1 MTKKFS
7 IAVDAMGGD
16 NAPDKVLEGINLLFK
31 NKVNI
36 HVDIFGNKDL
46 ILKLIKKYK
55 YLNKDNFN
63 ITHSPDIV
71 PGDVSV
77 RDAIKLGKQTSM
89 WMAIDSVKKGKN
101 DIIVSSG
108 NTGALLIMSKLIL
121 KMIDGVDKPALAA
134 IWPNFKN
141 YSIVLDLGA
150 NVECTENNLIEFS
163 ILGSELY
170 RTIYGKN
177 EVVTGLLNIGSEEI
191 KGNESIKNAHLKLQ
205 EAKNLNF
212 IYKGY
217 IEGNE
222 IKNGDAQVIV
232 TDGFTGNVALKTAEG
247 TANFITSEIKKSFSS
262 SFLSKIGYLFSYF
275 AFKEIKKKLDPRKY
289 NGAIFLGLNAPVI
302 KSHGGADAFAFYNS
316 LNLSYQ
322 IINGN
327 LINKIK
333 NNFINNN
340 VQQSNKAESL

>member
-16 NAPDKVLEGINLLFK
+16 NAPEKVLEGINLLFES
-31 NKVNI
+31 NI
-36 HVDIFGNKDL
+36 NVHVDIYGDKNL
-46 ILKLIKKYK
+46 ILKTINKYK
-55 YLNKDNFN
+55 NLNKNNYN
-63 ITHSPDIV
+63 ITHSPDKV

-77 RDAIKLGKQTSM
+77 RDAIKLGKKTSM
-89 WMAIDSVKKGKN
+89 WMAIDSVKAGKN

-108 NTGALLIMSKLIL
+108 NTGALLVMSKLIL

-134 IWPNFKN
+134 IWPNFKD

-150 NVECTENNLIEFS
+150 NIECTENNLVEFS

-170 RTIYGKN
+170 KTIFNKDN
-177 EVVTGLLNIGSEEI
+177 VVTGLLNIGSEEI

-205 EAKNLNF
+205 ENNNLNF
-212 IYKGY
+212 TYNGY

-222 IKNGDAQVIV
+222 IKNGKVNVIV

-247 TANFITSEIKKSFSS
+247 TANFITTEIKKSFSS
-262 SFLSKIGYLFSYF
+262 SILSKIGYLFSYF

-340 VQQSNKAESL
+340 VK

>member
-1 MTKKFS
+1 MNKKFS
-7 IAVDAMGGD
+7 IAVDAMGGA
-16 NAPDKVLEGINLLFK
+16 NAPETVLEGINLLFK
-31 NKVNI
+31 NKVDVN
-36 HVDIFGNKDL
+36 VDIYGDKDL
-46 ILKLIKKYK
+46 ILKSVNKYK
-55 YLNKDNFN
+55 YLNKNN
-63 ITHSPDIV
+63 CSISHSPDKV

-89 WMAIDSVKKGKN
+89 WMAIESVKVGKN

-108 NTGALLIMSKLIL
+108 NTGALLVMSKLIL

-134 IWPNFKN
+134 IWPNFKDN
-141 YSIVLDLGA
+141 SIVLDLGA
-150 NVECTENNLIEFS
+150 NIECTEHNLVEFS
-163 ILGSELY
+163 ILGAELY
-170 RTIYGKN
+170 KTIFNRTD
-177 EVVTGLLNIGSEEI
+177 VVTGLLNIGSEEI
-191 KGNESIKNAHLKLQ
+191 KGNDSIKNAHLKLQ
-205 EAKNLNF
+205 ENGNLNF
-212 IYKGY
+212 TYKGY

-222 IKNGDAQVIV
+222 IKNGDVKVIV

-247 TANFITSEIKKSFSS
+247 TANFITTEIKKSFSS
-262 SFLSKIGYLFSYF
+262 SILSKIGYLFSYF

-333 NNFINNN
+333 NNFISNN
-340 VQQSNKAESL
+340 VK

>member
-1 MTKKFS
+1 MSKKFS

-16 NAPDKVLEGINLLFK
+16 NAPEKVLEGINLLFK
-31 NKVNI
+31 NKVDV
-36 HVDIFGNKDL
+36 HVDIYGDKNL
-46 ILKLIKKYK
+46 ILKSINKYK
-55 YLNKDNFN
+55 YLNKNNYN
-63 ITHSPDIV
+63 ISHAPDKV
-71 PGDVSV
+71 PGNVSV

-89 WMAIDSVKKGKN
+89 WMAIDSVKDGRN
-101 DIIVSSG
+101 DIIISSG
-108 NTGALLIMSKLIL
+108 NTGALLVMSKLIL

-134 IWPNFKN
+134 IWPNFKD

-150 NVECTENNLIEFS
+150 NIECTENNLIEFS

-170 RTIYGKN
+170 KTIFNKTD
-177 EVVTGLLNIGSEEI
+177 VVTGLLNIGSEEI
-191 KGNESIKNAHLKLQ
+191 KGNDSIKNAHLKLQ
-205 EAKNLNF
+205 KNENLNF
-212 IYKGY
+212 TYNGY

-222 IKNGDAQVIV
+222 IKNGDVKVIV

-247 TANFITSEIKKSFSS
+247 TANFITTEIKKSFSS
-262 SFLSKIGYLFSYF
+262 SILSKIGYLFSYF

-289 NGAIFLGLNAPVI
+289 NGAIFLGLNAPVV

-333 NNFINNN
+333 NNFISNN
-340 VQQSNKAESL
+340 VK

>member
-16 NAPDKVLEGINLLFK
+16 NAPEKVLEGINLLFES
-31 NKVNI
+31 NI
-36 HVDIFGNKDL
+36 NVHVDIYGDKNL
-46 ILKLIKKYK
+46 ILKTINKYK
-55 YLNKDNFN
+55 NLNKNNYN
-63 ITHSPDIV
+63 ITHSPDKV

-77 RDAIKLGKQTSM
+77 RDAIKLGKKTSM
-89 WMAIDSVKKGKN
+89 WMAIDSVKAGKN

-108 NTGALLIMSKLIL
+108 NTGALLVMSKLIL

-134 IWPNFKN
+134 IWPNFKD

-150 NVECTENNLIEFS
+150 NIECTENNLVEFS

-170 RTIYGKN
+170 RTIFNKTD
-177 EVVTGLLNIGSEEI
+177 VVTGLLNIGSEEI
-191 KGNESIKNAHLKLQ
+191 KGNETIKNAHLKLQ
-205 EAKNLNF
+205 ENKNLNF
-212 IYKGY
+212 TYKGY

-222 IKNGDAQVIV
+222 IKNGDVKVIV

-247 TANFITSEIKKSFSS
+247 TANFITTEIKKSFSS
-262 SFLSKIGYLFSYF
+262 SVLSKIGYLFSYF

-302 KSHGGADAFAFYNS
+302 KSHGAADAFAFYNS

-333 NNFINNN
+333 NNFISNN
-340 VQQSNKAESL
+340 VK

>member
-1 MTKKFS
+1 MSKKFS

-16 NAPDKVLEGINLLFK
+16 NAPEKVLEGINLLFEK
-31 NKVNI
+31 KIDV
-36 HVDIFGNKDL
+36 HMDIYGDKDL
-46 ILKLIKKYK
+46 ILKSINKYK
-55 YLNKDNFN
+55 YLNNNNCN
-63 ITHSPDIV
+63 ICHSPDKV

-89 WMAIDSVKKGKN
+89 WMAIESVKDGKN

-108 NTGALLIMSKLIL
+108 NTGALLVMSKLIL
-121 KMIDGVDKPALAA
+121 KMIAGVDKPALAA
-134 IWPNFKN
+134 IWPNFKD

-150 NVECTENNLIEFS
+150 NIECTENNLVEFS
-163 ILGSELY
+163 VLGSELY
-170 RTIYGKN
+170 KTIFNKKN
-177 EVVTGLLNIGSEEI
+177 IVTGLLNIGSEEI
-191 KGNESIKNAHLKLQ
+191 KGNDSIKNAHLKLQ
-205 EAKNLNF
+205 KDENLNF
-212 IYKGY
+212 TYNGY
-217 IEGNE
+217 VEGNE
-222 IKNGDAQVIV
+222 IKNGDVQVIV

-247 TANFITSEIKKSFSS
+247 TANFITTEIKKSFSS
-262 SFLSKIGYLFSYF
+262 SILSKIGYLFSYF

-333 NNFINNN
+333 NNFINN
-340 VQQSNKAESL
+340 VK

>member
-1 MTKKFS
+1 MSKKFS

-16 NAPDKVLEGINLLFK
+16 NAPEKVLEGINLLFK
-31 NKVNI
+31 NKVDV
-36 HVDIFGNKDL
+36 HVDIFGDKDL
-46 ILKLIKKYK
+46 ILKSINKYK
-55 YLNKDNFN
+55 YLNKNNYN
-63 ITHSPDIV
+63 ISHAPDKV
-71 PGDVSV
+71 PGNVSV

-89 WMAIDSVKKGKN
+89 WMAIDSVKDGKN
-101 DIIVSSG
+101 DIIISSG
-108 NTGALLIMSKLIL
+108 NTGALLVMSKLIL

-134 IWPNFKN
+134 IWPNYKD

-150 NVECTENNLIEFS
+150 NIECTENNLIEFS

-170 RTIYGKN
+170 KTIFNKTD
-177 EVVTGLLNIGSEEI
+177 VITGLLNIGSEEI
-191 KGNESIKNAHLKLQ
+191 KGNDSIKNAHLKLQ
-205 EAKNLNF
+205 KNQNLNF
-212 IYKGY
+212 TYNGY

-222 IKNGDAQVIV
+222 IKNGDVKVIV

-247 TANFITSEIKKSFSS
+247 TANFITTEIKKSFSS
-262 SFLSKIGYLFSYF
+262 SILSKIGYLFSYF

-289 NGAIFLGLNAPVI
+289 NGAIFLGLNAPVV

-340 VQQSNKAESL
+340 VK

>member
-1 MTKKFS
+1 MTKKLS

-16 NAPDKVLEGINLLFK
+16 NAPEKVLEGVNLLFK
-31 NKVNI
+31 NKNDV
-36 HVDIFGNKDL
+36 HVDIYGDKDL
-46 ILKLIKKYK
+46 ILKLINQYK
-55 YLNKDNFN
+55 YLNKNNCN
-63 ITHSPDIV
+63 ISHSPDKV

-89 WMAIDSVKKGKN
+89 WMAIKSVEDGKN
-101 DIIVSSG
+101 DIVVSSG
-108 NTGALLIMSKLIL
+108 NTGALLVMSKLIL

-134 IWPNFKN
+134 IWPNFKD

-150 NVECTENNLIEFS
+150 NIECTDNNLIEFS

-170 RTIYGKN
+170 KTIFNKID
-177 EVVTGLLNIGSEEI
+177 VVTGLLNIGSEEI
-191 KGNESIKNAHLKLQ
+191 KGNDSIKNAHLKLQ
-205 EAKNLNF
+205 KNENLNF
-212 IYKGY
+212 TYNGY

-222 IKNGDAQVIV
+222 IKNGDVQVIV

-247 TANFITSEIKKSFSS
+247 TANFITTEIKKSFSS
-262 SFLSKIGYLFSYF
+262 SILSKIGYLFSYF
-275 AFKEIKKKLDPRKY
+275 AFKKIKKKLDPRKY
-289 NGAIFLGLNAPVI
+289 NGAIFLGLNAPVV
-302 KSHGGADAFAFYNS
+302 KSHGGADAYAFYNS

-333 NNFINNN
+333 NNFISNN
-340 VQQSNKAESL
+340 VK

>member
-16 NAPDKVLEGINLLFK
+16 NAPEKVLEGINLLFE
-31 NKVNI
+31 NNVDVHINI
-36 HVDIFGNKDL
+36 YGDENLIFNCM
-46 ILKLIKKYK
+46 KKYK
-55 YLNKDNFN
+55 YLNDNN
-63 ITHSPDIV
+63 CRIIHSPDKV
-71 PGDVSV
+71 PGDISV

-89 WMAIDSVKKGKN
+89 WMAIDSVKSGEN
-101 DIIVSSG
+101 DIVVSSG
-108 NTGALLIMSKLIL
+108 NTGALLVMSKLIL
-121 KMIDGVDKPALAA
+121 KMIDGVDKPALAG
-134 IWPNFKN
+134 IWPNFKDF
-141 YSIVLDLGA
+141 SIVLDLGA
-150 NVECTENNLIEFS
+150 NIECNENNLVEFS

-170 RTIYGKN
+170 KTILNKS
-177 EVVTGLLNIGSEEI
+177 EVVAGLLNIGSEEI
-191 KGNESIKNAHLKLQ
+191 KGNDSIKNAHLKLQ
-205 EAKNLNF
+205 ESKNLNF
-212 IYKGY
+212 NYKGY
-217 IEGNE
+217 VEGNE
-222 IKNGDAQVIV
+222 IKNGDVQVIV
-232 TDGFTGNVALKTAEG
+232 TDGFTGNIALKTAEG
-247 TANFITSEIKKSFSS
+247 TANFITTEIKKSFSS

-289 NGAIFLGLNAPVI
+289 NGAIFLGLNAPVV

-340 VQQSNKAESL
+340 VK

>member
-1 MTKKFS
+1 MSKKFS

-16 NAPDKVLEGINLLFK
+16 NAPEKVLEGINLLFK
-31 NKVNI
+31 KKVDV
-36 HVDIFGNKDL
+36 HVDIYGDKNL
-46 ILKLIKKYK
+46 ILKTINKYK
-55 YLNKDNFN
+55 NLNKNNYN
-63 ITHSPDIV
+63 ITHSPDKV

-77 RDAIKLGKQTSM
+77 RDAIKLGKKTSM
-89 WMAIDSVKKGKN
+89 WMAIDSVKVGKN
-101 DIIVSSG
+101 DVIVSSG
-108 NTGALLIMSKLIL
+108 NTGALLVMSKLIL

-134 IWPNFKN
+134 IWPNFKD

-150 NVECTENNLIEFS
+150 NIECTEDNLVEFS

-170 RTIYGKN
+170 KTIFNKN
-177 EVVTGLLNIGSEEI
+177 NVVTGLLNIGSEEI
-191 KGNESIKNAHLKLQ
+191 KGNERIKNAHLKLQ
-205 EAKNLNF
+205 ENNNLNF
-212 IYKGY
+212 TYSGY

-222 IKNGDAQVIV
+222 IKNGDVQVIV

-247 TANFITSEIKKSFSS
+247 TANFITTEIKKSFSS
-262 SFLSKIGYLFSYF
+262 SILSKIGYLFSYF

-289 NGAIFLGLNAPVI
+289 NGAIFLGLNAPVV

-333 NNFINNN
+333 NNFISNN
-340 VQQSNKAESL
+340 VK

>member
-1 MTKKFS
+1 MTKKIS

-16 NAPDKVLEGINLLFK
+16 NAPEKVLEGINLLFK
-31 NKVNI
+31 NKVDV
-36 HVDIFGNKDL
+36 HVDIFGDKNL
-46 ILKLIKKYK
+46 ILKSINKYK
-55 YLNKDNFN
+55 YLNKNNYN
-63 ITHSPDIV
+63 ISHAPDKV
-71 PGDVSV
+71 PGNVSV

-89 WMAIDSVKKGKN
+89 WMAIDSVKDGKN
-101 DIIVSSG
+101 DIIISSG
-108 NTGALLIMSKLIL
+108 NTGALLVMSKLIL

-134 IWPNFKN
+134 IWPNYKD

-150 NVECTENNLIEFS
+150 NIECTENNLIEFS

-170 RTIYGKN
+170 KTIFNKTD
-177 EVVTGLLNIGSEEI
+177 VITGLLNIGSEEI
-191 KGNESIKNAHLKLQ
+191 KGNDSIKNAHLKLQ
-205 EAKNLNF
+205 KNQNLNF
-212 IYKGY
+212 TYNGY

-222 IKNGDAQVIV
+222 IKNGDVKVIV

-247 TANFITSEIKKSFSS
+247 TANFITTEIKKSFSS
-262 SFLSKIGYLFSYF
+262 SILSKIGYLFSYF

-289 NGAIFLGLNAPVI
+289 NGAIFLGLNAPVV

-340 VQQSNKAESL
+340 VK

>member
-16 NAPDKVLEGINLLFK
+16 NAPEKVLEGINLLFENKINVHINIYGDK
-31 NKVNI
+31 NV
-36 HVDIFGNKDL
+36 
-46 ILKLIKKYK
+46 ILNLMKKYK
-55 YLNKDNFN
+55 YLNDKNCK
-63 ITHSPDIV
+63 IIHSPHKV

-89 WMAIDSVKKGKN
+89 WMAIDSVKAGEN
-101 DIIVSSG
+101 DIVISSG
-108 NTGALLIMSKLIL
+108 NTGALLVMSKLIL
-121 KMIDGVDKPALAA
+121 KMIDGVDKPALAG
-134 IWPNFKN
+134 IWPNFKDF
-141 YSIVLDLGA
+141 SIVLDLGA
-150 NVECTENNLIEFS
+150 NIECNENNLVEFS

-170 RTIYGKN
+170 RTILNKD

-191 KGNESIKNAHLKLQ
+191 KGNDSIKNAHLKLQ
-205 EAKNLNF
+205 ESKNLNF
-212 IYKGY
+212 NYKGY
-217 IEGNE
+217 VEGNE
-222 IKNGDAQVIV
+222 IKNGDVQVIV

-247 TANFITSEIKKSFSS
+247 TANFITTEIKKSFSS

-340 VQQSNKAESL
+340 VK

>member
-16 NAPDKVLEGINLLFK
+16 NAPEKVLEGINLLFQ
-31 NKVNI
+31 NKTDVF
-36 HVDIFGNKDL
+36 VDIFGDKNLINKS
-46 ILKLIKKYK
+46 IHKYK
-55 YLNKDNFN
+55 YLNENNYD
-63 ITHSPDIV
+63 ISHSPVKV
-71 PGDVSV
+71 PGDISV

-89 WMAIDSVKKGKN
+89 WMAIDSVKVGKN

-108 NTGALLIMSKLIL
+108 NTGALLVMSKLIL
-121 KMIDGVDKPALAA
+121 KMIEGVDKPALAA
-134 IWPNFKN
+134 IWPNFKD

-150 NVECTENNLIEFS
+150 NIECTEDNLIEFS

-170 RTIYGKN
+170 KTIFNKT

-205 EAKNLNF
+205 KNDNLNF
-212 IYKGY
+212 TYNGY
-217 IEGNE
+217 IEG
-222 IKNGDAQVIV
+222 
-232 TDGFTGNVALKTAEG
+232 T
-247 TANFITSEIKKSFSS
+247 EIKKSFSS

-275 AFKEIKKKLDPRKY
+275 AFREIKKKLDPRKY

-322 IINGN
+322 IISGN

-340 VQQSNKAESL
+340 VK

>member
-1 MTKKFS
+1 MNKKFS
-7 IAVDAMGGD
+7 IAVDAMGGA
-16 NAPDKVLEGINLLFK
+16 NAPETVLEGINLLFK
-31 NKVNI
+31 NKVDVN
-36 HVDIFGNKDL
+36 VDIYGDKDL
-46 ILKLIKKYK
+46 ILKSVNKYK
-55 YLNKDNFN
+55 YLNKNN
-63 ITHSPDIV
+63 CSISHSPDKV

-89 WMAIDSVKKGKN
+89 WMAIESVKVGKN

-108 NTGALLIMSKLIL
+108 NTGALLVMSKLIL

-134 IWPNFKN
+134 IWPNFKD

-150 NVECTENNLIEFS
+150 NIECTEHNLVEFS
-163 ILGSELY
+163 ILGAELY
-170 RTIYGKN
+170 KTIFNRTD
-177 EVVTGLLNIGSEEI
+177 VVTGLLNIGSEEI
-191 KGNESIKNAHLKLQ
+191 KGNDSIKNAHLKLQ
-205 EAKNLNF
+205 ENGNLNF
-212 IYKGY
+212 TYKGY

-222 IKNGDAQVIV
+222 IKNGDVKVIV

-247 TANFITSEIKKSFSS
+247 TANFITTEIKKSFSS
-262 SFLSKIGYLFSYF
+262 SILSKIGYLFSYF

-333 NNFINNN
+333 NNFISNN
-340 VQQSNKAESL
+340 VK

>member
-16 NAPDKVLEGINLLFK
+16 NAPEKVLEGINLLFE
-31 NKVNI
+31 NNVDVHTNI
-36 HVDIFGNKDL
+36 YGDENV
-46 ILKLIKKYK
+46 ILNRMKKYK
-55 YLNKDNFN
+55 YLNDKNCK
-63 ITHSPDIV
+63 IIHSPDKV
-71 PGDVSV
+71 PGDISV

-89 WMAIDSVKKGKN
+89 WMAIDSVKSGEN
-101 DIIVSSG
+101 DIVVSSG
-108 NTGALLIMSKLIL
+108 NTGALLVMSKLIL
-121 KMIDGVDKPALAA
+121 KMIDGVDKPALAG
-134 IWPNFKN
+134 IWPNFKDF
-141 YSIVLDLGA
+141 SIVLDLGA
-150 NVECTENNLIEFS
+150 NIECNENNLVEFS

-170 RTIYGKN
+170 KTILNKS
-177 EVVTGLLNIGSEEI
+177 EVVAGLLNIGSEEI
-191 KGNESIKNAHLKLQ
+191 KGNDSIKNAHLKLQ
-205 EAKNLNF
+205 ESKNLNF
-212 IYKGY
+212 NYKGY
-217 IEGNE
+217 VEGNE
-222 IKNGDAQVIV
+222 IKNGDVQVIV

-247 TANFITSEIKKSFSS
+247 TANFITTEIKKSFSS

-289 NGAIFLGLNAPVI
+289 NGAIFLGLNAPVV

-340 VQQSNKAESL
+340 VK

>member
-16 NAPDKVLEGINLLFK
+16 NAPEKVLEGINLLFE
-31 NKVNI
+31 NKINVHINI
-36 HVDIFGNKDL
+36 YGDESV
-46 ILKLIKKYK
+46 ILNLIKKYK
-55 YLNKDNFN
+55 YLNDKNCK
-63 ITHSPDIV
+63 IIHSPDKV

-89 WMAIDSVKKGKN
+89 WMAIDSVKAGEN
-101 DIIVSSG
+101 DIVVSSG
-108 NTGALLIMSKLIL
+108 NTGALLVMSKLIL
-121 KMIDGVDKPALAA
+121 KMIDGVDKPALAG
-134 IWPNFKN
+134 IWPNFKDF
-141 YSIVLDLGA
+141 SIVLDLGA
-150 NVECTENNLIEFS
+150 NIECNENNLVEFS

-170 RTIYGKN
+170 RTILNKS
-177 EVVTGLLNIGSEEI
+177 EIVTGLLNIGSEEI
-191 KGNESIKNAHLKLQ
+191 KGNDSIKNAHLKLQ
-205 EAKNLNF
+205 ESKNLNF
-212 IYKGY
+212 NYKGY
-217 IEGNE
+217 VEGNE
-222 IKNGDAQVIV
+222 IKNGDVQVIV

-247 TANFITSEIKKSFSS
+247 TANFITTEIKKSFSS

-340 VQQSNKAESL
+340 VK

>member
-16 NAPDKVLEGINLLFK
+16 NAPEKVLEGINLLFES
-31 NKVNI
+31 NI
-36 HVDIFGNKDL
+36 NVHVDIYGDKNL
-46 ILKLIKKYK
+46 ILKTINKYK
-55 YLNKDNFN
+55 NLNKNNYN
-63 ITHSPDIV
+63 ITHSPDKV

-77 RDAIKLGKQTSM
+77 RDAIKLGKKTSM
-89 WMAIDSVKKGKN
+89 WMAIDSVKVGKN
-101 DIIVSSG
+101 DVIVSSG
-108 NTGALLIMSKLIL
+108 NTGALLVMSKLIL

-134 IWPNFKN
+134 IWPNFKD

-150 NVECTENNLIEFS
+150 NIECTEDNLVEFS

-170 RTIYGKN
+170 KTIFNKN
-177 EVVTGLLNIGSEEI
+177 NVVTGLLNIGSEEI
-191 KGNESIKNAHLKLQ
+191 KGNERIKNAHLKLQ
-205 EAKNLNF
+205 ENNNLNF
-212 IYKGY
+212 TYSGY

-222 IKNGDAQVIV
+222 IKNGDVQVIV

-247 TANFITSEIKKSFSS
+247 TANFITTEIKKSFSS
-262 SFLSKIGYLFSYF
+262 SILSKIGYLFSYF

-333 NNFINNN
+333 NNFISNN
-340 VQQSNKAESL
+340 VK

>member
-16 NAPDKVLEGINLLFK
+16 NAPEKVLEGINLLFE
-31 NKVNI
+31 NNVDVHINI
-36 HVDIFGNKDL
+36 YGDENV
-46 ILKLIKKYK
+46 ILNRIKKYK
-55 YLNKDNFN
+55 YLNDNN
-63 ITHSPDIV
+63 CQIIHSPDKV
-71 PGDVSV
+71 PGDISV

-89 WMAIDSVKKGKN
+89 WMAIDSVKSGEN
-101 DIIVSSG
+101 DIVVSSG
-108 NTGALLIMSKLIL
+108 NTGALLVMSKLIL
-121 KMIDGVDKPALAA
+121 KMIDGVDKPALAG
-134 IWPNFKN
+134 IWPNFKDF
-141 YSIVLDLGA
+141 SIVLDLGA
-150 NVECTENNLIEFS
+150 NIECNENNLIEFS

-170 RTIYGKN
+170 KTILNKS
-177 EVVTGLLNIGSEEI
+177 EVVAGLLNIGSEEI
-191 KGNESIKNAHLKLQ
+191 KGNDSIKNAHLKLQ
-205 EAKNLNF
+205 ESKNLNF
-212 IYKGY
+212 NYKGY

-222 IKNGDAQVIV
+222 IKNGDVQVIV

-247 TANFITSEIKKSFSS
+247 TANFITTEIKKSFSS

-289 NGAIFLGLNAPVI
+289 NGAIFLGLNAPVV

-340 VQQSNKAESL
+340 VK

>member
-1 MTKKFS
+1 MSKKFS

-16 NAPDKVLEGINLLFK
+16 NAPEKVLEGINLLFK
-31 NKVNI
+31 NKINV
-36 HVDIFGNKDL
+36 HTDIYGDKDL
-46 ILKLIKKYK
+46 ILKSINKYK
-55 YLNKDNFN
+55 YLNKNNCN
-63 ITHSPDIV
+63 ISHSPYKV

-89 WMAIDSVKKGKN
+89 WMAIDSVKSGKN

-108 NTGALLIMSKLIL
+108 NTGALLVMSKLIL

-134 IWPNFKN
+134 IWPNFKDF
-141 YSIVLDLGA
+141 SIVLDLGA
-150 NVECTENNLIEFS
+150 NIECTENNLIEFS

-170 RTIYGKN
+170 KTIFDKTD
-177 EVVTGLLNIGSEEI
+177 VVTGLLNIGSEEI
-191 KGNESIKNAHLKLQ
+191 KGNDSIKNAHLKLQ
-205 EAKNLNF
+205 ENRNLNF
-212 IYKGY
+212 TYNGFV
-217 IEGNE
+217 EGNE
-222 IKNGDAQVIV
+222 IKNGDVQVIV

-247 TANFITSEIKKSFSS
+247 TANFITTEIKKSFSS
-262 SFLSKIGYLFSYF
+262 SILSKIGYLFSYF

-289 NGAIFLGLNAPVI
+289 NGAIFLGLNAPVV

-333 NNFINNN
+333 NNFICHN
-340 VQQSNKAESL
+340 VK